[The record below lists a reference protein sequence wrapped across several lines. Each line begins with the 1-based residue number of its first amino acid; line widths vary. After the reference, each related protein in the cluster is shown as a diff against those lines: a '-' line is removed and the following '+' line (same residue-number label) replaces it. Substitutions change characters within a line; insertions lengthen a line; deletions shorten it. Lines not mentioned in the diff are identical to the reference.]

1 MIYSKV
7 PIEDTLNGV
16 VAMSNMQKKA
26 DAMMK
31 DIKIKEVYLLKVS
44 QEVESAKMRMKNTQK
59 GSNKLRMD
67 MINLQKELKDLQ
79 LKEMMIEKTNQKL
92 ELVQE
97 R

>member
-1 MIYSKV
+1 MYSKV

-67 MINLQKELKDLQ
+67 MMNLQKELRDLQ
-79 LKEMMIEKTNQKL
+79 LKDMMIEKTNQKL